1 MNLLKRF
8 LFVVLGAIVSVG
20 KASAVDFVLKESNMD
35 TTYNYGHFGI
45 TSLTEDTWNSIGVG
59 GVATL
64 AGGID
69 GLQGTFGDEGS
80 IVLLV
85 VNGVTKEGNPIT
97 EIEICPM
104 QIQSA
109 NKEGRQLN
117 WIRIFN
123 RGNCI
128 KFYADNASSCDS
140 VDYTKKWS
148 NIGVLKS
155 GGTELTKAIGSYT
168 GEQKDWKKADI
179 KLFAVEKILPHGVL
193 VTGVKVE
200 TKSFKGSKEQEENG
214 GCAKGTVCSTIASL
228 AKKSGNRLFC
238 AKGYKKNS
246 AGTDCVANT
255 SEPNGCKVSEADM
268 LNNLCSGYSRTVYQR
283 SPESWQLAASADNS
297 SCYVYY
303 CPNTKYGFKSTSDHT
318 CVKCPNRSGQQ
329 KNGLCAPPCE
339 IGKSYSVSD
348 YQKDGSC
355 VDDTAYSKTDMMY
368 GAGKTKNSQSFENS
382 CWTII
387 DDYKS
392 CVEKGGQNKS
402 E

>member
-1 MNLLKRF
+1 MNT
-8 LFVVLGAIVSVG
+8 A
-20 KASAVDFVLKESNMD
+20 
-35 TTYNYGHFGI
+35 YNSGYFGI
-45 TSLTEDTWNSIGVG
+45 TSGLTDDTWNSIGVG

-69 GLQGTFGDEGS
+69 GLQGTYGDEGS

-85 VNGVTKEGNPIT
+85 VNDVKKDGSIT

-109 NKEGRQLN
+109 NKDGRQLN

-123 RGNCI
+123 RGDCI
-128 KFYADNASSCDS
+128 KFYADDQSGCDS

-168 GEQKDWKKADI
+168 GEQKNWKNADI
-179 KLFAVEKILPHGVL
+179 RLFAVEKILPHGVL

-200 TKSFKGSKEQEENG
+200 TASFKGSKEQEKNG

-238 AKGYKKNS
+238 AKGYIKNS
-246 AGTDCVANT
+246 AGTDCVGVD
-255 SEPNGCKVSEADM
+255 SGNGCKVSEADM
-268 LNNLCSGYSRTVYQR
+268 LNNLCSGYSETVYQG
-283 SPESWQLAASADNS
+283 SPESWQLGKKDGAD
-297 SCYVYY
+297 CYLYY
-303 CPNTKYGFKSTSDHT
+303 CPNTRYGFKSTSDHT

-329 KNGLCAPPCE
+329 KNGLCATPCE
-339 IGKSYSVSD
+339 IGKSYSVSGN
-348 YQKDGSC
+348 QKDGTC
-355 VDDTAYSKTDMMY
+355 VEDTAYSKSDMMY
-368 GAGKTKNSQSFENS
+368 GVGKTKNSQSFENS

-392 CVEKGGQNKS
+392 CVESGGQQ
-402 E
+402 